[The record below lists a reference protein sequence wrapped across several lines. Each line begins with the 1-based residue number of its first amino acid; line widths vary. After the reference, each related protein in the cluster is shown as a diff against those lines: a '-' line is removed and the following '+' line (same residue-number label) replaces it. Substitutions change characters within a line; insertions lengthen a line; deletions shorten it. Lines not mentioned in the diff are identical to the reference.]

1 MVAFFSK
8 EFFEEMAKH
17 LNSNPAFT
25 STIKD
30 FNASMLLTCVDRVVS
45 YKITAR
51 NGTVEVAESRE
62 DEPADFH
69 FAAPYDV
76 WVSIA
81 KGDVKIQGAV
91 VGGRVKFIG
100 SMPKMLLYLG
110 KLTGMERLMTKLIS
124 EIVTEF

>member
-62 DEPADFH
+62 DGPADFH

>member
-45 YKITAR
+45 YKITPR
-51 NGTVEVAESRE
+51 NGTVEVA
-62 DEPADFH
+62 
-69 FAAPYDV
+69 
-76 WVSIA
+76 
-81 KGDVKIQGAV
+81 
-91 VGGRVKFIG
+91 
-100 SMPKMLLYLG
+100 
-110 KLTGMERLMTKLIS
+110 
-124 EIVTEF
+124 